1 MENPSGP
8 AAFMESEG
16 VTVPP
21 EPADDIPDDDWAAA
35 NEDGA
40 TGTEEDDGD
49 AESYDTEDEDPIG
62 DEVCLALNGVLAP
75 LAAVILNCDDPSLPA
90 FLYIS
95 FTNLSQHAI
104 PHL

>member
-1 MENPSGP
+1 
-8 AAFMESEG
+8 MESEG

-62 DEVCLALNGVLAP
+62 DEVCLALNSVLAP
-75 LAAVILNCDDPSLPA
+75 VAAINLYSDECSSPASPS
-90 FLYIS
+90 
-95 FTNLSQHAI
+95 
-104 PHL
+104 

>member
-1 MENPSGP
+1 
-8 AAFMESEG
+8 MESEG

-75 LAAVILNCDDPSLPA
+75 LAAVILNLDDPSLPA
-90 FLYIS
+90 FLYI
-95 FTNLSQHAI
+95 I
-104 PHL
+104 

>member
-16 VTVPP
+16 ITVPP
-21 EPADDIPDDDWAAA
+21 EPADDIPEDDWAAA

-62 DEVCLALNGVLAP
+62 DEVCLTLNGVLAP
-75 LAAVILNCDDPSLPA
+75 LTAVILPSDDCSLPA

-95 FTNLSQHAI
+95 VTILSQHAI
-104 PHL
+104 PY